1 MASKYDL
8 ISVGKG
14 MLLPLHVETLQKD
27 FTIHYLPGAPAERT
41 AFLAPL
47 ADKVRFLQTT
57 GFNGADAALIN
68 ALPKLEIIA
77 CIGVGVDAIDLK
89 AAKARGVAVTNTP
102 EVLNDCVADLA
113 MGLMIGASRRLA
125 FADRYVRS
133 GEWAKKGAMPVTS
146 RVTGKRLGIIGLGKI
161 GKEIA
166 TRAKGFRME
175 IGYHGRNKQP
185 DAPYKFFD
193 DAAKLAAESDF
204 IVVIC
209 PGGEATR
216 HIVNEKVMRALGP
229 KGILINVSRGST
241 VDEAALIKT
250 LREGAL
256 GGAALDVFAQEPTA
270 APELSAMDNVI
281 LAPHVGSATVETRID
296 MGNLAIAN
304 LVAHMQGKKLLTP
317 VI

>member
-1 MASKYDL
+1 MATKHDL

-14 MLLPLHVETLQKD
+14 MLLPPHVEALQQD
-27 FTIHYLPGAPAERT
+27 FNILYMPGSPAERA

-47 ADKVRFLQTT
+47 ADKVRFMQTT
-57 GFNGADAALIN
+57 GFNGADAALMG

-77 CIGVGVDAIDLK
+77 CIGVVVDAIDLK
-89 AAKARGVAVTNTP
+89 VAKARGIAVTNTP

-113 MGLMIGASRRLA
+113 MGLIIGASRRLA
-125 FADRYVRS
+125 LADRYVRS
-133 GEWAKKGAMPVTS
+133 GEWAKKGSMPVTS
-146 RVTGKRLGIIGLGKI
+146 RVTGKRLGIVGLGKI

-175 IGYHGRNKQP
+175 IGYHGRTKQA
-185 DAPYKFFD
+185 DVPYRYFD
-193 DAAKLAAESDF
+193 DVVKMAAESDF

-216 HIVNEKVMRALGP
+216 HIVNEPVMRALGP

-241 VDEAALIKT
+241 VDEAALIAT
-250 LREGAL
+250 LKEGAL

-270 APELSAMDNVI
+270 APELSAMDNVF
-281 LAPHVGSATVETRID
+281 LTPHVGSATWETRVD

-304 LVAHMQGKKLLTP
+304 LVAHLQGKKLLTP

>member
-304 LVAHMQGKKLLTP
+304 LVAHMQSKKLLTP